1 MGRPAVK
8 RSGRPRAP
16 GGVSSICS
24 DGHHPGTNRKET
36 PQFPGLSRIIYEM
49 KESRRKKNNK
59 KTAIKRKI
67 SGVLELSIS
76 EQETD
81 KDVEIRNAPVM
92 SRNLIFR

>member
-8 RSGRPRAP
+8 RSGRPQAP

-36 PQFPGLSRIIYEM
+36 PQIPGLSRIIYEM
-49 KESRRKKNNK
+49 KESRREKKP
-59 KTAIKRKI
+59 AIKRKI

-81 KDVEIRNAPVM
+81 KDVEIISAPVM
-92 SRNLIFR
+92 SLNLIVR